1 MIVCE
6 TTHLDLWPSSWLKR
20 TIFNLKKLFSW
31 WSVKNMSL
39 KVWNELV
46 DIFLASESW
55 QNPKCDRA
63 NYWTVTM
70 LYGPFLAF
78 MLVGNFPEVCTF
90 LWKLS
95 NSYIPVIIS
104 VILLLLVLV
113 AVFIVVYKV
122 VLMFEVVDKLL
133 LIIQYIFYK
142 TFQAELFFSLQEQ
155 QLISCG
161 APKIMSVSLIT
172 KVPCLKW
179 QHSRIH

>member
-63 NYWTVTM
+63 NYWIVTM

-122 VLMFEVVDKLL
+122 VLMFEVMWISCCLLFNTFFIKRFKLS
-133 LIIQYIFYK
+133 
-142 TFQAELFFSLQEQ
+142 FSLAYK
-155 QLISCG
+155 SN
-161 APKIMSVSLIT
+161 SLFH
-172 KVPCLKW
+172 VEHLK
-179 QHSRIH
+179 